1 MPRTRT
7 RTAARDRDPERRP
20 HEPDWPPARIA
31 QLRRSVFQK
40 MAKFKASREYA
51 RIVAKRAEQTAAEQ
65 QKAPGLATEGFSRPD
80 EPAWDDYGAYDND

>member
-1 MPRTRT
+1 
-7 RTAARDRDPERRP
+7 
-20 HEPDWPPARIA
+20 
-31 QLRRSVFQK
+31 